1 LLQYD
6 EADEKKRAQAEK
18 LQKLELAELVKA
30 SRAQANKKGK
40 GLLLFFFVFFQSAFV
55 HSERI
60 EPHICV
66 EQMQHQR
73 TMTHLSR
80 EWRPPL

>member
-40 GLLLFFFVFFQSAFV
+40 GLLLVFFQSAFV